1 MATTSLCGESQ
12 KPRSLR
18 PGFFAFGWIELKKK
32 AILDGKGLH
41 GVKTVVFSRHRFEA
55 MNIHEYQAKDLFA
68 KHGLAVAPGSAG
80 SSAEAVTEALANM
93 PEGPLVV
100 KAQIH
105 AGGRGKGTFTDGFQ
119 GGVKMARDK
128 AEAEELAKKMLG
140 NTLVTKQTGPQGK
153 QVNTIYFTEASD
165 IEKEYYLAI
174 LMDRATSQPVIIAS
188 TEGGVDI
195 ETVAEETP
203 EKIIKIHVD
212 PLLGIQSYQ
221 ARQVAFGLGFS
232 GDQVKQMIKLLGGLY
247 NLFWEKD
254 CSMLEINPLVTTT
267 EGQILCLDAKVNFDA
282 NALYRQP
289 DIMELRDITEEDP
302 KEVEASKHDLNY
314 IALDGNIAC
323 MVNGAGLAMATMDII
338 KHFGGSP
345 ANFLDVGGS
354 AKEEQVTAAFKIV
367 LSDPAVKGVLV
378 NIFGGIMQCDIIA
391 KGIIEAAKNVN
402 IEVPLVVRLEGT
414 NVAEGK
420 KILTESGLAITSA
433 DSLADAAEKIVG
445 LAGTSD

>member
-1 MATTSLCGESQ
+1 
-12 KPRSLR
+12 
-18 PGFFAFGWIELKKK
+18 
-32 AILDGKGLH
+32 LH
-41 GVKTVVFSRHRFEA
+41 GVQTALFSRHRFLT

-68 KHGLAVAPGSAG
+68 KHRLAVAPGSAG

-105 AGGRGKGTFTDGFQ
+105 AGGRGKGTFTNGFQ
-119 GGVKMARDK
+119 GGVKIARDK

-212 PLLGIQSYQ
+212 SLLGIQSYQ

-247 NLFWEKD
+247 NVFWEKD

-445 LAGTSD
+445 LVGTSD

>member
-1 MATTSLCGESQ
+1 M
-12 KPRSLR
+12 K
-18 PGFFAFGWIELKKK
+18 LKKK
-32 AILDGKGLH
+32 PILDGKGLH
-41 GVKTVVFSRHRFEA
+41 GVQTALFSRHRFLA

-80 SSAEAVTEALANM
+80 SSAEAVTKALANM
-93 PEGPLVV
+93 PEGALVV

-119 GGVKMARDK
+119 GGVKIARDK

-289 DIMELRDITEEDP
+289 DIVELRDITEEDP

-391 KGIIEAAKNVN
+391 KGIVEAAKNVN

-445 LAGTSD
+445 LARTSD

>member
-1 MATTSLCGESQ
+1 
-12 KPRSLR
+12 
-18 PGFFAFGWIELKKK
+18 
-32 AILDGKGLH
+32 
-41 GVKTVVFSRHRFEA
+41 

-80 SSAEAVTEALANM
+80 SSTEAVTEALANM

-119 GGVKMARDK
+119 GGVKIAQDK

-232 GDQVKQMIKLLGGLY
+232 GDQVKQMIKLLDGLY

-378 NIFGGIMQCDIIA
+378 NIFGGIMKCDIIA
-391 KGIIEAAKNVN
+391 KGIVEAAKNVN

-445 LAGTSD
+445 LAGTRN

>member
-1 MATTSLCGESQ
+1 
-12 KPRSLR
+12 
-18 PGFFAFGWIELKKK
+18 
-32 AILDGKGLH
+32 
-41 GVKTVVFSRHRFEA
+41 
-55 MNIHEYQAKDLFA
+55 MNIHEYQAKELFA
-68 KHGLAVAPGSAG
+68 KHGLAVAPGTAG
-80 SSAEAVTEALANM
+80 SSVEAVTETLAKM

-119 GGVKMARDK
+119 GGVKIASNK
-128 AEAEELAKKMLG
+128 KEAEELAKKMLG

-153 QVNTIYFTEASD
+153 QVNTIYFTKACD

-212 PLLGIQSYQ
+212 PLMGIQGYQ

-254 CSMLEINPLVTTT
+254 CSMLEINPLVTTA

-302 KEVEASKHDLNY
+302 KEVEASKYDLNY

-345 ANFLDVGGS
+345 ANFLDVGGG
-354 AKEEQVTAAFKIV
+354 AKEEQVTAAFKII

-391 KGIIEAAKNVN
+391 KGIVEAAKNVN

-433 DSLADAAEKIVG
+433 DSLSDAAEKIVD
-445 LAGTSD
+445 LAGTEA